1 MNTSSKRS
9 AVAAA
14 LMVAAA
20 VALAGCGGD
29 DSPEASGNSTATP
42 AWDSTPADPGA
53 APTDAGDTPAAAEAP
68 EEAPAA
74 DAEQPPADGGD
85 ASGAAADGGDASGA
99 AAEGGDAS
107 GAAGTDG
114 GTGGTGGTGGDGG
127 TEDPPAADPI
137 AQPIDACALG
147 VEAITAVLG
156 AGPTPEDMSD
166 PAEFGPACAWT
177 GASGHEI
184 AVSISGYDDWVG
196 IDSLLGGDAQEI
208 DDLGSEAWASLGSP
222 SNVQVAWRRDDI
234 SVSVAASLD
243 SGGEVVLDTARAIDA
258 ALLAA
263 GY

>member
-9 AVAAA
+9 AVVAA

-29 DSPEASGNSTATP
+29 DSPEASGDSTATP
-42 AWDSTPADPGA
+42 AWDSTPAGPGA
-53 APTDAGDTPAAAEAP
+53 APTDAGETPAAAEAP

-74 DAEQPPADGGD
+74 EAGQPPADGGD
-85 ASGAAADGGDASGA
+85 ASGAAAEGGDASGA

-114 GTGGTGGTGGDGG
+114 GTGGTGGDGG
-127 TEDPPAADPI
+127 IEDPPAADPI

-177 GASGHEI
+177 GAGGHEI
-184 AVSISGYDDWVG
+184 TVSVSGYDDWVG
-196 IDSLLGGDAQEI
+196 IDSLVGGDAQEI